1 MFGAIVGDVLG
12 SALEFEERKYENI
25 NDINLYNENN
35 HFTDDTVLTLA
46 VADWL
51 LNDIDKYYL
60 DDANLR
66 EALARRFVKWTKNIG

>member
-35 HFTDDTVLTLA
+35 HFTDDTVFH
-46 VADWL
+46 
-51 LNDIDKYYL
+51 I
-60 DDANLR
+60 LR
-66 EALARRFVKWTKNIG
+66 RCKCQHVYFGITAI